1 MPSPSLVPQNS
12 QEEQKKERKLTI
24 NNRNRIKM
32 GKIAEEKNWKGRNT
46 DMIDVSKKSIKKKK
60 VNNMNRYQN
69 IYKQEKENLK

>member
-1 MPSPSLVPQNS
+1 
-12 QEEQKKERKLTI
+12 
-24 NNRNRIKM
+24 M

-46 DMIDVSKKSIKKKK
+46 DMIDVSKKTNKKKK